1 MKLILGSKSPRR
13 RQLLEEMGLKFE
25 VRVKETDERYPS
37 TYKLEEVSEH
47 IAKVKA
53 EVLLED
59 LKEDELILTA
69 DTIVCVDDLIL
80 GKPVDEHDAQRMF
93 QLLSGRSHT
102 VITSVCLANATFVR
116 IESCKTEVVVKELSM
131 EEINFYIS
139 NYKPFD
145 KAGSYGI
152 QEWFGAIAVGQITG
166 SYNNVVGLPTHLVYK
181 MLTENIDMLNLKL

>member
-80 GKPVDEHDAQRMF
+80 GKPVDEHDAQRML